1 MDIKKNCFNG
11 SLSYICHIKSSFLL
25 LTYESSWFDA
35 LGVVHSKPSEPNFTL
50 IKLNIPKL
58 IFIIFQDIKNAELAL
73 FELNRVIN
81 LAPDH
86 PEVFEQRAE
95 VLFLF

>member
-1 MDIKKNCFNG
+1 MKAVG
-11 SLSYICHIKSSFLL
+11 LMPL
-25 LTYESSWFDA
+25 
-35 LGVVHSKPSEPNFTL
+35 VVFILIPLNFTL

-58 IFIIFQDIKNAELAL
+58 ISIIFQDIKNAELAL